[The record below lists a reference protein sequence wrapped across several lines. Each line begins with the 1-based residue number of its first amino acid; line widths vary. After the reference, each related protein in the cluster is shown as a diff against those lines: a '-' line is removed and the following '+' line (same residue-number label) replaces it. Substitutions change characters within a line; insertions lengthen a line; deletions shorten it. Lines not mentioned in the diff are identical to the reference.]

1 MGDDGCVSE
10 GMHTNAFGVKNGT
23 LFTAPLSNRILD
35 GITRAWVLNHAAELG
50 LVIRESSIR
59 ADDLPLMAEIF
70 LTGTTVDIL
79 GVHSV
84 DGIKIG
90 KGRAGGITPQA
101 LSPSQGEYQFL
112 DRLDDDLLRHEA
124 PVIIHH

>member
-1 MGDDGCVSE
+1 MGDDGCVTE
-10 GMHTNAFGVKNGT
+10 DTHPNVFGVKNGT
-23 LFTAPLSNRILD
+23 LFTAPLSNRIPA
-35 GITRAWVLNHAAELG
+35 GITRAWVPNHAAEPS
-50 LVIRESSIR
+50 LVVRDSSIR

-90 KGRAGGITPQA
+90 KGRTGDLT
-101 LSPSQGEYQFL
+101 LKLF
-112 DRLDDDLLRHEA
+112 RLLKKYTSSWT
-124 PVIIHH
+124 V